1 MEGLAVKFERAL
13 EVNNRQSLLLQ
24 ESFKYGQLK
33 HVCEQELRALCLKV
47 QLVTNLLELKLA
59 QEPVASSWF
68 AD

>member
-47 QLVTNLLELKLA
+47 QLVANLLELKLA